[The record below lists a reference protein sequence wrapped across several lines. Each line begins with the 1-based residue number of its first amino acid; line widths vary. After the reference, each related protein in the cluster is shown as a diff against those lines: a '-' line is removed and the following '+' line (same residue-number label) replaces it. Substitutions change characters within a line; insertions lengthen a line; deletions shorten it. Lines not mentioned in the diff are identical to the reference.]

1 MMKHEEADSA
11 LELLRDLPAEL
22 SLDDVDRMVLA
33 FPAVP
38 AANAWYK
45 NINLNSFIMTTAG
58 TLIVAGLT
66 FFLAAKSQVPPVL
79 AAGPPLVDVSI
90 RAEAPVRAPLPVLQM
105 AETLSPLMP
114 LPMLEPVEALMPQV
128 KVMEQVPIAVPI
140 PGMVPVQPAIVAI
153 ADPLPVSPEPLPIAA
168 NAPATQLDLKD
179 FTSVQAKGAVNVT
192 IAQGPFSVNV
202 EGNLNAMDL
211 VEVTVEKGVLLVDC
225 SKKSARK
232 RRDCKCDLDN
242 APKVQVT
249 MPELS
254 SVGVGGSGLVTIAS
268 FAQTGAVDLAVA
280 GSGDIKFNAL
290 TGLQQLTTSVSGS
303 GDIVGDN
310 AEVVG
315 ITKLAVAGS
324 GDIRIAGRTGKV
336 EASVSGSGDVDASKL
351 EAGTGVASIAG
362 SGSIVVNT
370 KGRLTKAISGSGKVR
385 NTGSGGSGSSS
396 SDEDQQ

>member
-1 MMKHEEADSA
+1 MMRREEADSA

-22 SLDDVDRMVLA
+22 TLEQVDRMVLA

-66 FFLAAKSQVPPVL
+66 FFLAAKSQVPSAL
-79 AAGPPLVDVSI
+79 AATPPLVDGSI

-105 AETLSPLMP
+105 AEPLSPMMVQ
-114 LPMLEPVEALMPQV
+114 PMLEPVEAFVPQV
-128 KVMEQVPIAVPI
+128 KVMDQAPITDPI
-140 PGMVPVQPAIVAI
+140 PGIEPVQPVTA
-153 ADPLPVSPEPLPIAA
+153 EPLPAALEPAPIAA
-168 NAPATQLDLKD
+168 SASATQLDLKD
-179 FTSVQAKGAVNVT
+179 FTSVQARGAVNVT

-202 EGNLNAMDL
+202 EGNVNAMDL

-232 RRDCKCDLDN
+232 RRDCKCDVDN

-268 FAQTGAVDLAVA
+268 FAQTGTVDLAVA
-280 GSGDIKFNAL
+280 GSGDIKFNSL

-310 AEVVG
+310 AEVIG

-324 GDIRIAGRTGKV
+324 GDIRIVGRTGKV
-336 EASVSGSGDVDASKL
+336 EVSVSGSGDVDASKL

-362 SGSIVVNT
+362 SGSVVVNT
-370 KGRLTKAISGSGKVR
+370 KGQLTKAISGSGKVR